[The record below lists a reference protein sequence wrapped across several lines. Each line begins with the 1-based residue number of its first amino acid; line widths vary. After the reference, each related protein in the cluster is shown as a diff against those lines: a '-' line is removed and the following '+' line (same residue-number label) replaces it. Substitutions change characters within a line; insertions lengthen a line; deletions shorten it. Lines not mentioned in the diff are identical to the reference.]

1 MRLCPQTYWVP
12 LTFVWIGLVLSFLIC
27 GTTINGVIDFNGK
40 DDSFNVWLSGRS
52 LNNRNVALNYVDADV
67 IGRLSPDVT
76 KVVSH
81 HSFSYRD
88 RKDSLLSG
96 SIVDFFFGGIMET
109 SQRTQFR
116 DLVQQ
121 VQDGVRAFDI
131 RLSKDPTGKI
141 VVDNG
146 IVYGTVSDF
155 ADALKQTP
163 TGIPLV
169 VYYKKSIYTP
179 QKMSDGEMTHEVSTS
194 LSNLTHV
201 THKLANITVI
211 NSDDYAEILKTTR
224 DVDDDFSLLALYRD
238 LREVTW
244 IFVGLFIGYWMGILL
259 LGWIVFLSYNF
270 SKSGG
275 DYEEL
280 VDKDI

>member
-12 LTFVWIGLVLSFLIC
+12 LTFVYVALVLAFLIC
-27 GTTINGVIDFNGK
+27 GLTINGVIDFKGK

-67 IGRLSPDVT
+67 IGRLSPDVG

-96 SIVDFFFGGIMET
+96 SFVDFFFGGILET
-109 SQRTQFR
+109 SQRTQSR
-116 DLVQQ
+116 DLTQQ
-121 VQDGVRAFDI
+121 VSDGVRAFDI
-131 RLSKDPTGKI
+131 RLSKDPSGKI

-146 IVYGTVSDF
+146 VVYGTVPEF

-163 TGIPLV
+163 TSTPLM
-169 VYYKKSIYTP
+169 VYYKKSIYTA
-179 QKMSDGEMTHEVSTS
+179 QNISDGEMTNEVSTA

-211 NSDDYAEILKTTR
+211 NSSDDYAEILKTTR

-238 LREVTW
+238 LRQLTW
-244 IFVGLFIGYWMGILL
+244 TFVGLFLGYWMGMLL
-259 LGWIVFLSYNF
+259 LSWIVFLSYRY
-270 SKSGG
+270 SKT
-275 DYEEL
+275 DEYEEL
-280 VDKDI
+280 VDKDN